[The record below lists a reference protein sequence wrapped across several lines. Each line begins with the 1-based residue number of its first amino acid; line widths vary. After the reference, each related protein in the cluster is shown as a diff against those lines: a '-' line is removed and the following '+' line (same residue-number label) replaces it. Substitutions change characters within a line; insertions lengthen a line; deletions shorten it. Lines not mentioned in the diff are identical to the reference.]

1 MIVKNDFHEHT
12 HTQYKSNKSNT
23 NTNHNVKK
31 TYALELCDVGALW
44 SVWQGQQTLKEKKGT
59 EHAGTGHWTGTF
71 ESLLLFLH
79 DPASIESCWI
89 VYLHL
94 VWT

>member
-31 TYALELCDVGALW
+31 TYGLELCDVGALW
-44 SVWQGQQTLKEKKGT
+44 SV
-59 EHAGTGHWTGTF
+59 
-71 ESLLLFLH
+71 
-79 DPASIESCWI
+79 
-89 VYLHL
+89 
-94 VWT
+94 

>member
-12 HTQYKSNKSNT
+12 HTQNKSNT

-44 SVWQGQQTLKEKKGT
+44 SV
-59 EHAGTGHWTGTF
+59 
-71 ESLLLFLH
+71 
-79 DPASIESCWI
+79 
-89 VYLHL
+89 
-94 VWT
+94 